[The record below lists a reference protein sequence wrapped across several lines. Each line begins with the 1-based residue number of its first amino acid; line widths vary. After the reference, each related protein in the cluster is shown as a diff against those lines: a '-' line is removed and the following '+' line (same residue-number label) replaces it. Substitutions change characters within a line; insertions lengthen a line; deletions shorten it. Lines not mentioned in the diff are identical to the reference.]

1 MTGID
6 TSFANEP
13 SGHVFLSHDDDV
25 VTFTTLLKL
34 LKELIPL
41 SLQPYGVKRFIFQ
54 TKII

>member
-13 SGHVFLSHDDDV
+13 SGHVFLSHDDV